1 LLAAGLVLAAVLFLR
16 LERPF
21 GAAPVSAAADI
32 PELIY
37 RISAGSSPNSA
48 YVDELGRT
56 WNGDS
61 HFEGGRAV
69 SAPGSTVH
77 YTDSP
82 ELYRSRREGEFTYT
96 LPVERGVYELHLHFA
111 ELDDRPEAS
120 RLTRVAERVFN
131 IAIND
136 GEWAITR
143 FDALSNAGALN
154 EPVEL
159 VVKDLE
165 PNAEGAIKVR
175 MTRRGGQPML
185 AGLEL
190 FRGIAGKA
198 LPIRLLCGRSTDLR
212 NDQGAA
218 WSADRYFQG
227 GRSVP
232 RSNSIT
238 ATESPNLYAAE
249 RYGNFR
255 YRIPVAQGG
264 RYTVKLHFVEQWWGA
279 ANHGGG
285 GAESRV
291 FDVYCNGVALL
302 RGFDVYHQAGGEN
315 RALVKTFRGLEPN
328 PQGLLD
334 LTFVPTADY
343 AVVNAIEVLAE

>member
-1 LLAAGLVLAAVLFLR
+1 
-16 LERPF
+16 
-21 GAAPVSAAADI
+21 
-32 PELIY
+32 
-37 RISAGSSPNSA
+37 
-48 YVDELGRT
+48 
-56 WNGDS
+56 
-61 HFEGGRAV
+61 
-69 SAPGSTVH
+69 
-77 YTDSP
+77 
-82 ELYRSRREGEFTYT
+82 
-96 LPVERGVYELHLHFA
+96 
-111 ELDDRPEAS
+111 
-120 RLTRVAERVFN
+120 
-131 IAIND
+131 
-136 GEWAITR
+136 
-143 FDALSNAGALN
+143 
-154 EPVEL
+154 
-159 VVKDLE
+159 
-165 PNAEGAIKVR
+165 
-175 MTRRGGQPML
+175 
-185 AGLEL
+185 
-190 FRGIAGKA
+190 
-198 LPIRLLCGRSTDLR
+198 LCGRSTDLR